1 MAGLTQSATREQ
13 TGQTMTDMDLQ
24 QRIARAQN
32 ANVKLTTGQK
42 IRRWIEKQ
50 SPVAVFFAALQLV
63 ALIAFTLFEA
73 HNSGRG
79 WIMITN
85 GAAPWFLAY
94 SLGVGMT
101 IGYLSF
107 HRKAA
112 EELRAGRKDKGG
124 QAAIVAVICTA
135 LALFGVF
142 SNVASKTSVSAS
154 AATENN
160 TDRAILLAEIR
171 QLEAEVTP
179 ESVAQ
184 TEALADVTRR
194 QIGSKEAEA
203 IGWGLKAGA
212 TIEECANDLRPR
224 QRQLCN
230 TLNGSDN
237 SMGLR
242 NELTLHESAL
252 DGYRSKSER
261 LEAMRAEVKGMKV
274 EEGAAHWDAMS
285 KITSGAASPD
295 MFRIWGT
302 FLASLGIL
310 FILGFGWDSFLEKRE
325 EETEEIEANG

>member
-1 MAGLTQSATREQ
+1 
-13 TGQTMTDMDLQ
+13 MTDMDLQ
-24 QRIARAQN
+24 QRIARSQN
-32 ANVKLTTGQK
+32 ANVKQGIGQK
-42 IRRWIEKQ
+42 IKLWAAKQ
-50 SPVAVFFAALQLV
+50 SPVAVFFAALQIV

-73 HNSGRG
+73 HNSGKG
-79 WIMITN
+79 WMMITT

-94 SLGVGMT
+94 ALGVGMT

-124 QAAIVAVICTA
+124 QAAIVAVICTI

-142 SNVASKTSVSAS
+142 SNVASKTSVSAN
-154 AATENN
+154 AASENN
-160 TDRAILLAEIR
+160 TDRALLLAEIR

-179 ESVAQ
+179 ESIEQ
-184 TEALADVTRR
+184 TKALADVTRR

-203 IGWGLKAGA
+203 IGWGLSAGA
-212 TIEECANDLRPR
+212 TIDECAADLRPR

-230 TLNGSDN
+230 TLNGSDA

-252 DGYRSKSER
+252 VGYQSKTDR
-261 LEAMRAEVKGMKV
+261 LVELKAKAKGMKQ

-285 KITSGAASPD
+285 KISNGSIGAD

-325 EETEEIEANG
+325 QESEEAGNG